1 MTGKYFEDPNMRPQ
15 DRGLPKRN
23 RLVRFL
29 TLVVLVLMAASGCS
43 KPPQTAQRPRPVL
56 VAEVGAARE
65 ADVSYAG
72 EVRARYEA
80 KIGFRVGGKIVR
92 RAVNVGDQVKQGQV
106 IAELDPTDYRLAAQ
120 AVGAQLRAAQS
131 DYEFAVSDLKRYH
144 ELLEEKFIAPAEY
157 ERRETALST
166 LKDRVASLK
175 AQHEQME
182 RQTQY
187 THLTAE
193 FDSLVVALPAE
204 VEQVVAAGQPVAVLA
219 RLSELEVV
227 IDVPE
232 ASQATVKR
240 NSTANLRF
248 WARPDVVVQGRVREI
263 AQSAQS
269 AARTYAVRVSL
280 PSAASWVRIG
290 MSATASFPQ
299 EAGTSEH
306 QVIPLSAVFVPQGD
320 PAERPRVWA
329 LNNDGTVS
337 SVPVRLGALVGVSDV
352 QVGGLAEG
360 LVIVTAGASRLHEGQ
375 GVSVL
380 APSAIGGSLVARR
393 AEQSG
398 AKELSLPPQT
408 AQTKSKNPS

>member
-1 MTGKYFEDPNMRPQ
+1 
-15 DRGLPKRN
+15 
-23 RLVRFL
+23 
-29 TLVVLVLMAASGCS
+29 VLVTEVAASREG
-43 KPPQTAQRPRPVL
+43 A
-56 VAEVGAARE
+56 VA
-65 ADVSYAG
+65 YAG

-80 KIGFRVGGKIVR
+80 KVGFRVGGKIVR
-92 RAVNVGDQVKQGQV
+92 RAVNVGDEVKAGQL

-120 AVGAQLRAAQS
+120 AVSAQLRAAQS

-144 ELLEEKFIAPAEY
+144 ELLEQKFIAPAEY

-187 THLTAE
+187 SRLSAQ

-227 IDVPE
+227 VDVPE
-232 ASQATVKR
+232 ASQAAVKR

-248 WARPDVVVQGRVREI
+248 WARPDLVVQGRVREI

-269 AARTYAVRVSL
+269 ATRTYAVRVSL
-280 PSAASWVRIG
+280 PNAASWIRIG

-299 EAGTSEH
+299 EAATSER

-320 PAERPRVWA
+320 PEERPRVWA

-337 SVPVRLGALVGVSDV
+337 SVPVRLGAPIGVSDV
-352 QVGGLAEG
+352 QVAGLAEG
-360 LVIVTAGASRLHEGQ
+360 LIIVTAGASRLHEGEA
-375 GVSVL
+375 VSVL

-398 AKELSLPPQT
+398 AKPLSFPAQT
-408 AQTKSKNPS
+408 AQSKSKDPS